1 MPSDWE
7 TSDMCNHMKGILEK
21 VAELE
26 KVLGYS
32 DTKSKLLDSFSDLY
46 KYLDSISLLQ
56 ETALFNILLLLLILL
71 SLFNIFSALFG
82 NEVIKYFKL
91 EERLPKLASLFRLR
105 TNLQKYSILWSA
117 LTLFVGCI
125 FGVIV
130 NLILLTVT

>member
-71 SLFNIFSALFG
+71 SLFSVVNFTPNSNSVRIESTLKSSFNSFSSRK
-82 NEVIKYFKL
+82 I
-91 EERLPKLASLFRLR
+91 
-105 TNLQKYSILWSA
+105 
-117 LTLFVGCI
+117 
-125 FGVIV
+125 
-130 NLILLTVT
+130 